1 MTDEGVGQDLP
12 AEQAWSSAEQT
23 GNPQTGA
30 QDQPVP
36 PCLMTIFGASGDLTQ
51 RLLLPSLYNLVATKV
66 LPDGFGLLGVA
77 REAWDDAKFR
87 DHIATTLKQFW
98 GPDADAGVV
107 GWLTSRARYRQ
118 ANFDDSAAF
127 DALKTGIEE
136 IEKGAGSG
144 GNRLFYL
151 AVAPTFIA
159 GIAAQLSRTGLV
171 TEGGGCWRR
180 LVIEKPFGH
189 DLASAVALNAD
200 LQKSLREDQIYRI
213 DHFAGK
219 DAVQDLAVFR
229 FSNAIVEPLWTRT
242 LVDNVQITAAE
253 TVGVEGRAGY
263 YEGAGALRD
272 MVPNHMAE
280 LLSLIAMEP
289 PVSFSAEHMRDKQVE
304 LLASVRKI
312 KPEEVAQYA
321 VRGQYGPGTIR
332 PAGAAAD
339 KQVPGYR
346 EEPGVNPQSN
356 TETYV
361 AMRVEVDNW
370 RWAGTPFYL
379 RTGKR
384 MARAMTEIVVTFRQP
399 PARLFPNKDLSS
411 HTPNQ
416 LFFNLQPTQ
425 KICMRFGARAPGLT
439 TVVEDESMNFQFPAG
454 PFGNHG
460 KGYERLLHDVMVG
473 NTILFQRAEFV
484 EGGWRMVQP
493 LLDAWSEPPA
503 EPFPNYAAGS
513 AGPKAAEKLLS
524 VRGRTWQDL
533 DDSTLT

>member
-1 MTDEGVGQDLP
+1 MTEP
-12 AEQAWSSAEQT
+12 QT
-23 GNPQTGA
+23 DTAPVELAQTGA
-30 QDQPVP
+30 QEEPVP

-51 RLLLPSLYNLVATKV
+51 RLLLPSLYNLVASKV
-66 LPDGFGLLGVA
+66 LPDGFQLLGVA
-77 REAWDDAKFR
+77 REDWEDAKFR
-87 DHIATTLKQFW
+87 EHIREALKQFW
-98 GPDADAGVV
+98 GQDADGTVV
-107 GWLTSRARYRQ
+107 EWLASRARYRQ
-118 ANFDDSAAF
+118 ADFGNAAAF
-127 DALKTGIEE
+127 DTLKGSIEE
-136 IEKGAGSG
+136 IEKSSGSG

-151 AVAPTFIA
+151 AVAPSFIA
-159 GIAAQLSRTGLV
+159 PIAAQLSRTGLV
-171 TEGGGCWRR
+171 TEEGGCWRR
-180 LVIEKPFGH
+180 LVVEKPFGN
-189 DLASAVALNAD
+189 DLKSAVALNAE

-229 FSNAIVEPLWTRT
+229 FSNAIIEPLWTRM

-263 YEGAGALRD
+263 YETAGALRD

-321 VRGQYGPGTIR
+321 VRGQYGPGSIR
-332 PAGAAAD
+332 LPGANAD
-339 KQVPGYR
+339 TQVAGYR
-346 EEPGVNPQSN
+346 EEPGVKPDSN
-356 TETYV
+356 TETFV

-384 MARAMTEIVVTFRQP
+384 MERAETEIVVTFRQP
-399 PARLFPNKDLSS
+399 PARLFPNKNLSNQ
-411 HTPNQ
+411 TPNQ
-416 LFFNLQPTQ
+416 LIFNLQPMQ

-439 TVVEDESMNFQFPAG
+439 TVVESQQMTFQFPPG
-454 PFGNHG
+454 PFGEHG

-473 NTILFQRAEFV
+473 NTLLFQRAEFV
-484 EGGWRMVQP
+484 EEGWRMVQP
-493 LLDAWSEPPA
+493 LLDAWSEPPKT
-503 EPFPNYAAGS
+503 PFPNYAAGS
-513 AGPKAAEKLLS
+513 SGPKEADELLS
-524 VRGRTWQDL
+524 VRGRAWQPL
-533 DDSTLT
+533 DGM